1 MSEIYDIQ
9 HLQKHIRGYQNKRVL
24 VTGSSGFFGRWMISA
39 LYNDCDLFLAKHD
52 NNMGAILQGGGYDY
66 IFHFA
71 PTPIEP
77 VIECAK
83 RSNAKILYASS
94 GAVYGGIQERVTEEH
109 PTNPITDYGYEKLR
123 SENVLKKS
131 GLDYCIA
138 RLFAF
143 CGAGMKNNFAIT
155 KFVEAAKTGK
165 PLMVYGNPT
174 RTYMYI
180 VDAIE
185 WLCKLMLSENG
196 VYNVGGEKETTIRDL
211 AKRVST
217 YKIPNAEILL
227 SSKEFIQNANYYVPD
242 CSKAH
247 DLGLEQNFSLSYG
260 IERMME

>member
-1 MSEIYDIQ
+1 MER
-9 HLQKHIRGYQNKRVL
+9 K
-24 VTGSSGFFGRWMISA
+24 
-39 LYNDCDLFLAKHD
+39 
-52 NNMGAILQGGGYDY
+52 YDY

-77 VIECAK
+77 IIECAK

-94 GAVYGGIQERVTEEH
+94 GAVYGGIQEKVTEEH
-109 PTNPITDYGYEKLR
+109 PTNPITDYGFEKLR
-123 SENVLKKS
+123 SENILKKS
-131 GLDYCIA
+131 GLDFCIA
-138 RLFAF
+138 RLFTF
-143 CGAGMKNNFAIT
+143 CGTGMKNNFAIT
-155 KFVEAAKTGK
+155 KFVEAVKTGN

-174 RTYMYI
+174 RTYMYV

-196 VYNVGGEKETTIRDL
+196 VYNVGSEKETTIRDL

-217 YKIPNAEILL
+217 YKIPNAEVLL

-247 DLGLEQNFSLSYG
+247 ELGLEQYFSLSYG
-260 IERMME
+260 IERMIDNA